1 MRCRKQKA
9 HPLDLL
15 ALIMLI
21 FATSASATDPRSV
34 VVAERDGVTVTLH
47 EVDAQV
53 MQLPK
58 HLRAG
63 YLDSPERIEQVVG
76 GLLLNKQLAAQATE
90 WGAEADPY
98 FQAQLEAAKADLL
111 AKRARALNE
120 DQLLANQPDF
130 GALAEEVFLTH
141 PHRFKRPPTLKLEH
155 VLVYQRGRSTEEA
168 TERAQRARELLIEG
182 SRSFSEIFNEF
193 SDEARDPR
201 GLSNGVLTDVVPG
214 MTEMPFEQAA
224 FALRESGEVS
234 DIIRTNFGLHVIR
247 LVERVVPA
255 PSTLEEVKPLLVL
268 EQQNA
273 YLQQGKTRFM
283 SGIAEGALRAKQPVV
298 AQLRTRYANA
308 AKGELPVAVTGDSES
323 TEVDQPHP

>member
-1 MRCRKQKA
+1 M
-9 HPLDLL
+9 L
-15 ALIMLI
+15 A
-21 FATSASATDPRSV
+21 FATAASAADPREV
-34 VVAERDGVTVTLH
+34 VVAERGGVAVTLH

-76 GLLLNKQLAAQATE
+76 GLLLNKQMAAQAAD
-90 WGAEADPY
+90 WGAESDPY
-98 FQAQLEAAKADLL
+98 FQAQLEAVKADLL
-111 AKRARALNE
+111 ARRARAMHE

-130 GALAEEVFLTH
+130 GALAEEIFISH

-155 VLVYQRGRSTEEA
+155 VLVYARGRSKAEA
-168 TERAQRARELLIEG
+168 AERAQQAREQLIDG
-182 SRSFSEIFNEF
+182 ARSFSEIFNEF

-214 MTEMPFEQAA
+214 MTEPPFEEAA

-234 DIIRTNFGLHVIR
+234 EVIETSFGFHVVR
-247 LVERVVPA
+247 LVERVVPEPA
-255 PSTLEEVKPLLVL
+255 TLEEMKPMLVL
-268 EQQNA
+268 EQQNS

-283 SGIAEGALRAKQPVV
+283 SGFADGPLKASQPVV
-298 AQLRTRYANA
+298 AQLRTRYVNA
-308 AKGELPVAVTGDSES
+308 ANGELPAAVVGESETKEADSRL
-323 TEVDQPHP
+323 P